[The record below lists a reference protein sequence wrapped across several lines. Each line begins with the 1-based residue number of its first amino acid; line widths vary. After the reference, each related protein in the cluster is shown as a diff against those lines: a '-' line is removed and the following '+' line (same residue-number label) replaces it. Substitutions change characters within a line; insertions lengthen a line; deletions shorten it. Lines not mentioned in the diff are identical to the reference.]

1 MLTTD
6 NIRSIGWLN
15 AQSNMINLTPVRN
28 SEMHPVLVLVTR
40 EQFDSTDGDIEK
52 MKELAVTVYSES

>member
-15 AQSNMINLTPVRN
+15 AQSNMINLTPVRKG
-28 SEMHPVLVLVTR
+28 EMHPVLVLVTR